1 VGGFA
6 ITSRD
11 DLLFVQDVQLV
22 CQKCSVVSVAFEDEA
37 VAEFFDRQIDEGR
50 RPEEFGRIW
59 MHTHPGSSPIPSS
72 VDEETFERVFGRC
85 DWAVMFIVSQTGQT
99 YCRIR
104 FGAGPGG
111 SFRIPIEVDYE
122 GPFPGTDWEA
132 WKEEYLASV
141 MPIAWDSCDLAMLDG
156 SADGRSMPAPN
167 NHRPDDF
174 EVFEL
179 KESCYA

>member
-6 ITSRD
+6 ISAAD
-11 DLLFVQDVQLV
+11 DLLCVEDVELV
-22 CQKCSVVSVAFEDEA
+22 RQRCTLASVAFDDES
-37 VAEFFDRQIDEGR
+37 VAEFFDQQVDAGR
-50 RPEEFGRIW
+50 KPEQFARIW
-59 MHTHPGSSPIPSS
+59 VHTHPGSSAEPSS
-72 VDEETFERVFGRC
+72 VDEETFRRVFGRC
-85 DWAVMFIVSQTGQT
+85 DWAVLFIVSQTGQT

-104 FGAGPGG
+104 FRTGPGG

-122 GPFPGTDWEA
+122 GPFRGTDWEA
-132 WKEEYLASV
+132 WKGEYLASV
-141 MPIAWDSCDLAMLDG
+141 MPIAWDSCDLATPGGSTDG
-156 SADGRSMPAPN
+156 FSMPAPN